1 MDESRLMDPAKIA
14 RALEARNVVEV
25 AAATG
30 LHTNTIY
37 KWRRNEVKLIDPG
50 TWAKLS
56 DYLTGEAAR

>member
-1 MDESRLMDPAKIA
+1 MDESRLMTPAQIA
-14 RALEARNVVEV
+14 SALEDRNVVEV

-37 KWRRNEVKLIDPG
+37 KWRRNEVQLIDRE

-56 DYLTGEAAR
+56 DYLSVEAS